1 MNFIHTE
8 NHYPIAKDVI
18 WEEVFDKIDEQYQIP
33 DLHVLGFDARPHTII
48 IKPSSEN
55 GEVSFPP
62 SLTAVKEAIDRKV
75 YDMQFYFSLGR
86 NASVYPSHRDKV
98 DVFLVQSKGTVT
110 YVLEEGEPN
119 ETTVTLN
126 PGDSLFLPCGLAH
139 CARTHGPR
147 LTFSFAASEIKA
159 A

>member
-33 DLHVLGFDARPHTII
+33 DLHVIGFDARPHTII

-119 ETTVTLN
+119 ETKCKECKHQVY
-126 PGDSLFLPCGLAH
+126 SLTKFLSIIPSNLLVKWVVWIRVC
-139 CARTHGPR
+139 
-147 LTFSFAASEIKA
+147 
-159 A
+159 